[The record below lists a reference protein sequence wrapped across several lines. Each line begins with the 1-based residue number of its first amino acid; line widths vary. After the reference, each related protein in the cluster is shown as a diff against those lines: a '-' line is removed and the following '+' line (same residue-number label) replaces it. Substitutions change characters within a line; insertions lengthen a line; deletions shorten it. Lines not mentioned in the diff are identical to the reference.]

1 MDWICIQQPQDALLP
16 LGVYKC
22 PYCKKS
28 VIVLPEKEE
37 NAQPR
42 ISNYSYCPHCGT
54 KNRKTRKGKA
64 GANRVTIKTNK
75 NID

>member
-22 PYCKKS
+22 PHCKKA
-28 VIVLPEKEE
+28 VIVISEKEE

-42 ISNYSYCPHCGT
+42 ISNYSYCPYCGE
-54 KNRKTRKGKA
+54 KIEKTSGR
-64 GANRVTIKTNK
+64 
-75 NID
+75 